1 MSLYLLPIASDLRPS
16 RSGPDPCANLPP
28 QSQLRKAQ
36 CFMMSEQSKVRY
48 QLGVNKNMG
57 TNSSS
62 SSQLPIPLFNGEKYQ
77 FWSVKMHTLF
87 KSQDLWELVEEGI
100 AETDDAAKTN
110 KNKKKDAKAL
120 YLLQQAIH
128 DDFFPTILSASSSK
142 EAWLTLQQEYR
153 GDSKV
158 ITVRLQTL
166 RREFETSMMKKDETI
181 QDFLSRVKSIVS
193 QMRNYGEKCSDH
205 IVVTKVLRSLTSRF
219 DHVVAAIEESKD
231 LTQMSFD
238 ELMGSLQAHEAR
250 INRPEENIE
259 EKAFHVKG
267 EYASGAE
274 DLKRAD
280 EQMYGRG
287 RRRYTG
293 RGRGRGRTQG
303 VQCHYCKRYG
313 HVQAVCWRKQNQANY
328 TEEAEFDEEGEE
340 DCKAFMAWVDSKAN
354 NQQVWFLDSGY
365 SHHMTA
371 SKAYGKVLVKASMT
385 QNKLF
390 PVDLTRVETCALIAQ
405 KEEVTALWH
414 RRYGHINI
422 NNLKMLQQKEMVKG
436 MLVLGTLD
444 ICEAC
449 IYGKQSKKP
458 FSTQK
463 AWRATK
469 FLELVHG
476 DLCGPM
482 QTETF
487 GGSKYFLL
495 FTDDFSRMSWVFF
508 LKKKD
513 EALDFFKKFKNSAEK
528 QSEKLVKALRTDRGG
543 GFTSK
548 DFWMFCEENGIHRE
562 LTSPYT
568 PEQNGVA
575 ECKNRIVVEMARS
588 MLQEKGLPNHFWG
601 EAVATAVY
609 ILNISPTRAVP
620 NQTPYEV
627 WTGRRPRVSHLRIF
641 GCVAYTLINT
651 PIRSKLDNKA
661 LKCVF
666 VGYCNNSKAYR
677 LFNPVSGK
685 IVISRNVIFN
695 EEGRWIWRENNEGTM
710 RIEELIEENQD
721 HETEGVEPIV
731 ESEPSMETV
740 SESSSLISANCIYT
754 GSTWKQG
761 EIEAVVIATGVHT
774 FLSPQFYMLQWQSGL
789 IALSL
794 QGTITK
800 RMTAIEEMAGMDV
813 LCNDKTGTSTLN
825 KLSVD
830 KNLIEDST
838 KTLVSMPKNPSL
850 YAGAVT
856 GVLDGDRP
864 ALASSLV
871 NGRPPDQV
879 SRVVSGPVLERPGSP
894 LAKEVQRDNKKV
906 RNQGGVDAD
915 ESVTE
920 MDVETDTGTTE
931 NSMRSG
937 DLAKE
942 QVRLSTDTTR
952 LSYANVVG
960 KSRSKGGFSS
970 DGLELDPHQVV
981 VLDEDCVVDREGKFP
996 TIKFSKR
1003 VHDQIDST
1011 MRNVIIVCLLGR
1023 NIGYQSLLNRIH
1035 ALWKPSGD
1043 LQLIDLENNYFLVR
1057 VEDPRDYER
1066 ILTEGPWTIYGNYLT
1081 VQPWSRSFST
1091 SEKHP
1096 SRVVV
1101 WVRLPG
1107 LPYRYY
1113 SKALFRRIAA
1123 IVGEV
1128 VRVDYNTQAG
1138 ERGKFARLAVTVDLN
1153 KPLVPCL
1160 GIDDFTQQ
1168 LEYEGLQN
1176 ICFKC
1181 GIYGHSQDICTH
1193 DPRSGNGVINQ
1204 KQSSVNMGVEV
1215 SKEADKENLFGPWMV
1230 VDSRRRQP
1238 PGTRGISRDVGQGMG
1253 SALGSRFA
1261 VLEGELINPAVEQG
1275 AGTEVGEQ
1283 QGEPV
1288 SQGALN
1294 EVELHS
1300 TQPSRAEVGKKGKA
1314 TEAGN
1319 GSGNKGGTGQGLLA
1333 TAVVLPMVE
1342 GQQVSVV
1349 EHTGHSKVYAAV
1361 SIFEHGHGKAGSA
1374 KIGTGKQVAGKA
1386 KGLKE
1391 NAKQGLKVRKSAEMR
1406 TVARSV
1412 LSDWIDNMNTQLD
1425 RFGMDKDLDPG
1436 GDTRVCV
1443 NQEGVLEKVP
1453 SSRSQAMSETRTGD
1467 IETSDR
1473 VLDLA
1478 R

>member
-1 MSLYLLPIASDLRPS
+1 MRLQIDSGIRHSSHKATKFRLAPS
-16 RSGPDPCANLPP
+16 GKP
-28 QSQLRKAQ
+28 KY
-36 CFMMSEQSKVRY
+36 SEGKSKVRY
-48 QLGVNKNMG
+48 QLGVNNNMG

-77 FWSVKMHTLF
+77 FWGVKMQTLF

-100 AETDDAAKTN
+100 AETDDAAKT
-110 KNKKKDAKAL
+110 KENKKKDAKAL

-128 DDFFPTILSASSSK
+128 DDIFPTILSASSSR

-193 QMRNYGEKCSDH
+193 QMRNYGEKCSDY

-267 EYASGAE
+267 EYVSGAE

-354 NQQVWFLDSGY
+354 NQQVWFLDSGC
-365 SHHMTA
+365 SHHMTGNISLLSELDESYKKTVRLGDSKQLQVEGKGIVAMQNNHGKINHLYNVLYVPNLSQNLLSVGQLLSRGFTVTFDKSSCLVA
-371 SKAYGKVLVKASMT
+371 SKASGKVLVKASMT

-436 MLVLGTLD
+436 MPVLGTLD

-487 GGSKYFLL
+487 GG
-495 FTDDFSRMSWVFF
+495 T
-508 LKKKD
+508 
-513 EALDFFKKFKNSAEK
+513 EK

-543 GFTSK
+543 EFTSK

-575 ECKNRIVVEMARS
+575 ERKNRTVVEMARS

-677 LFNPVSGK
+677 LFNPLSGK

-740 SESSSLISANCIYT
+740 SESSSSSEDLGPRGYKSLNEIY
-754 GSTWKQG
+754 
-761 EIEAVVIATGVHT
+761 EA
-774 FLSPQFYMLQWQSGL
+774 
-789 IALSL
+789 
-794 QGTITK
+794 
-800 RMTAIEEMAGMDV
+800 
-813 LCNDKTGTSTLN
+813 
-825 KLSVD
+825 
-830 KNLIEDST
+830 
-838 KTLVSMPKNPSL
+838 
-850 YAGAVT
+850 
-856 GVLDGDRP
+856 
-864 ALASSLV
+864 
-871 NGRPPDQV
+871 
-879 SRVVSGPVLERPGSP
+879 
-894 LAKEVQRDNKKV
+894 
-906 RNQGGVDAD
+906 
-915 ESVTE
+915 
-920 MDVETDTGTTE
+920 
-931 NSMRSG
+931 
-937 DLAKE
+937 
-942 QVRLSTDTTR
+942 
-952 LSYANVVG
+952 
-960 KSRSKGGFSS
+960 
-970 DGLELDPHQVV
+970 
-981 VLDEDCVVDREGKFP
+981 
-996 TIKFSKR
+996 
-1003 VHDQIDST
+1003 
-1011 MRNVIIVCLLGR
+1011 
-1023 NIGYQSLLNRIH
+1023 
-1035 ALWKPSGD
+1035 
-1043 LQLIDLENNYFLVR
+1043 
-1057 VEDPRDYER
+1057 
-1066 ILTEGPWTIYGNYLT
+1066 
-1081 VQPWSRSFST
+1081 
-1091 SEKHP
+1091 
-1096 SRVVV
+1096 
-1101 WVRLPG
+1101 
-1107 LPYRYY
+1107 
-1113 SKALFRRIAA
+1113 
-1123 IVGEV
+1123 
-1128 VRVDYNTQAG
+1128 TQALYHK
-1138 ERGKFARLAVTVDLN
+1138 RGKRGTPHSN
-1153 KPLVPCL
+1153 
-1160 GIDDFTQQ
+1160 DDRGRDHVMKCPGVGRKESQQ
-1168 LEYEGLQN
+1168 
-1176 ICFKC
+1176 C
-1181 GIYGHSQDICTH
+1181 
-1193 DPRSGNGVINQ
+1193 
-1204 KQSSVNMGVEV
+1204 
-1215 SKEADKENLFGPWMV
+1215 
-1230 VDSRRRQP
+1230 
-1238 PGTRGISRDVGQGMG
+1238 
-1253 SALGSRFA
+1253 
-1261 VLEGELINPAVEQG
+1261 
-1275 AGTEVGEQ
+1275 
-1283 QGEPV
+1283 
-1288 SQGALN
+1288 
-1294 EVELHS
+1294 
-1300 TQPSRAEVGKKGKA
+1300 
-1314 TEAGN
+1314 
-1319 GSGNKGGTGQGLLA
+1319 
-1333 TAVVLPMVE
+1333 
-1342 GQQVSVV
+1342 
-1349 EHTGHSKVYAAV
+1349 
-1361 SIFEHGHGKAGSA
+1361 
-1374 KIGTGKQVAGKA
+1374 
-1386 KGLKE
+1386 
-1391 NAKQGLKVRKSAEMR
+1391 
-1406 TVARSV
+1406 
-1412 LSDWIDNMNTQLD
+1412 
-1425 RFGMDKDLDPG
+1425 
-1436 GDTRVCV
+1436 
-1443 NQEGVLEKVP
+1443 
-1453 SSRSQAMSETRTGD
+1453 
-1467 IETSDR
+1467 
-1473 VLDLA
+1473 
-1478 R
+1478 